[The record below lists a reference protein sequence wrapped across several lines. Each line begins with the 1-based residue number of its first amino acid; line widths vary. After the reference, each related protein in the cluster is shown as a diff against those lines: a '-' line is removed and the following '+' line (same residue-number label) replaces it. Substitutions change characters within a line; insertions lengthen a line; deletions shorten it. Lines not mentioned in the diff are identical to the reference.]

1 MNITKLQLKQL
12 LKEETSKALKEKA
25 NPAGVDDSRFPTAL
39 GDVDAAKASALVQMG
54 DDEMDKGKNDDVIPV
69 DQDGSWAASEL
80 KPSQTSMNLGKAAWF
95 ALGMLNG
102 TMYGSGGPGG
112 ETGAFVS
119 SDNYLM
125 DGHHRWIATAMADPS
140 APIQGYAVAFPGKQL
155 VAILNTITKG
165 LLGVAQG
172 KPGSGGFEQFKNR
185 KMVMQT
191 LANLAQ
197 DKQESGKM
205 NKETGE
211 PDKFV
216 GVAGATAPGKALEVM
231 QEKTGKQ
238 GKEAI
243 VAMTDFMM
251 QNLAGVKGASASAV
265 MPGAPA
271 RKDMPVIDDD
281 YATKNKPSVSSTI
294 KALEDGD
301 VDVNKP
307 YGKQQKVAEEKTYKR
322 WQKLIKG

>member
-140 APIQGYAVAFPGKQL
+140 APIMGFAVDFPGKQL
-155 VAILNTITKG
+155 VASLNTITD
-165 LLGVAQG
+165 
-172 KPGSGGFEQFKNR
+172 R
-185 KMVMQT
+185 K
-191 LANLAQ
+191 
-197 DKQESGKM
+197 
-205 NKETGE
+205 
-211 PDKFV
+211 
-216 GVAGATAPGKALEVM
+216 
-231 QEKTGKQ
+231 
-238 GKEAI
+238 
-243 VAMTDFMM
+243 
-251 QNLAGVKGASASAV
+251 
-265 MPGAPA
+265 
-271 RKDMPVIDDD
+271 
-281 YATKNKPSVSSTI
+281 SV
-294 KALEDGD
+294 
-301 VDVNKP
+301 V
-307 YGKQQKVAEEKTYKR
+307 
-322 WQKLIKG
+322 